1 MKECIILAGGLGT
14 RLQAVVNDVPK
25 CMAIVA
31 EKPFL
36 KYILD
41 YLEKEKIEHLILSL
55 GYKHELILDWLAS
68 QEYPFSISY
77 VIEDEPLGTGGAIML
92 AFEKIQSERA
102 LVINGDTFLDIK
114 LDDLYHFHG
123 VHGADISVALK
134 EMKDFDRYGTVK
146 INSENKIE
154 IFEEKKYQDKGLI
167 NAGIYCIEKKLFT
180 NLNLPQKFSFEKE
193 ILESKLRVL
202 KIYGFET
209 GGYFIDI
216 GIPSDYEKANID
228 FKNK

>member
-55 GYKHELILDWLAS
+55 GYKHEVILDWLAN

-77 VIEDEPLGTGGAIML
+77 VIEDEPLGTGGAIKL
-92 AFEKIQSERA
+92 AFEKVQSDRA
-102 LVINGDTFLDIK
+102 LVINGDTFFDIK
-114 LDDLYHFHG
+114 LNSLYHFHRERD
-123 VHGADISVALK
+123 ADISVALK

-146 INSENKIE
+146 IDSENKIE
-154 IFEEKKYQDKGLI
+154 VFEEKKHQDKGLI

-180 NLNLPQKFSFEKE
+180 LLNLPQKFSFEKE
-193 ILESKLRVL
+193 ILESKLRIL
-202 KIYGFET
+202 KVYGFET
-209 GGYFIDI
+209 NGYFIDI